1 MGTWAQRRP
10 LHLSR
15 YAGATVGPAESLDGI
30 TLRDGTIEEN
40 ARRAAVLHVDIDL
53 PESGQRRAEQGH
65 LGRGHVSIRAR

>member
-15 YAGATVGPAESLDGI
+15 YAEATVGPAESLDGI

-40 ARRAAVLHVDIDL
+40 AR
-53 PESGQRRAEQGH
+53 Q
-65 LGRGHVSIRAR
+65 IRLIEN